1 MCWPRAELEFFRND
15 LELELF
21 GITRTAQGIP
31 AGVVGT
37 VPFFYIFLRRV
48 QRVMRRVERHVEQE
62 RILLHSHFIEKLQRE
77 IAHRMRGVKSPA
89 VQFRRHL
96 IRFAVESKRIVARE
110 KIARTGKMPPIALE
124 TKICRL
130 LA

>member
-1 MCWPRAELEFFRND
+1 
-15 LELELF
+15 
-21 GITRTAQGIP
+21 
-31 AGVVGT
+31 
-37 VPFFYIFLRRV
+37 
-48 QRVMRRVERHVEQE
+48 MRRVERHVEQE
-62 RILLHSHFIEKLQRE
+62 RILLHSHFIEKLKRE

-96 IRFAVESKRIVARE
+96 VRFAVESKRIVARE